1 MSSTSS
7 PPPFDFSSRSS
18 DFESVP
24 GTPSVSA
31 TTPQVSEPGD
41 VVKDHSKEDENEME
55 LEEEPRLVQLPA
67 EEKEDSTD
75 AKKNLQL
82 LNFLV
87 QKSTV
92 YATIIGQRI
101 EEQRAARAKQE
112 ERAAKKSAAKGGSA
126 NAAATNKKRKRG
138 EGESL
143 LNVDKSEVD
152 AMAANKLSKLEGGDV
167 SRGRALIDDGEEEEK
182 DEYQAQSPLITGAT
196 LKDYQ
201 LAGVQWLSTLHA
213 NGLNGIL
220 GDEMG
225 LGKTLQTIAFLA
237 YLRDM
242 GIWGP
247 FLIVCPLS
255 VLHNWISEFSKFA
268 PAIPVCMY
276 HGTQEERA
284 EMRRTVLR
292 PPVLDGKAS
301 RPRKPLRGKG
311 RKSTSSRKKAE
322 SSDEDLK
329 DMDPWEFPVVCTT
342 YDIIIRDTQY
352 LANLVPSRA
361 WQFIVV
367 DEGHRLKNMDCRLM
381 REIKSYPSEHRLLL
395 TGTPLHNSL
404 AELWSLLNFILPS
417 IFNDLA
423 SFESWFNLPELT
435 QSTLS
440 DDQSTSIITSLH
452 QILKPFLLRRL
463 KSDVEHS
470 LPPKKEYI
478 IYAPLTKRQKDLYD
492 LTVKGGLRKHLIE
505 QGLEASGAKP
515 KAEGIDDGP
524 IKTRSAKAPVRSP
537 SKKKG
542 KAKAKYENDDE
553 DDDAYFARIADG
565 LNHSGD
571 KDIAEMNREHQLK
584 QAMKKV
590 NNMHLQNVVMQL
602 RKVCSHP
609 YLFDWPVDKN
619 NQYILDEQL
628 VNSSGKML
636 LLNQLLEELFRRKH
650 KVLVF
655 SQFTT
660 MLDIIE
666 DWAVEFKGWEIC
678 RIDGKT
684 SPQERRDEMDRFN
697 EGGNSPTAPVLFLLS
712 TRSGGL
718 GINLVAADTVI
729 FYDQDW
735 NPQMDLQAQDRAHRI
750 GQKKP
755 VLVFRLVS
763 QHTIEETV
771 LQRAAEK
778 RRLEALIIAKGK
790 FRNPA
795 GQTTKGKESIRELA
809 QQLLELEG
817 EKINVVTESD
827 QIISDSAL
835 NALLDRSPE
844 VFSGRTTG
852 WTSKAVKAMD
862 GKKKKEK
869 GDATF
874 EVYEQKL
881 DEASEGLAKLM
892 GEDAGNYD

>member
-1 MSSTSS
+1 MSTASS
-7 PPPFDFSSRSS
+7 PPAFDFSSRSS
-18 DFESVP
+18 EVASIP
-24 GTPSVSA
+24 GTPPTP
-31 TTPQVSEPGD
+31 TTALQSEAGD
-41 VVKDHSKEDENEME
+41 DDREYKEEEEAEMEVEDEDVLVKLPVKQN
-55 LEEEPRLVQLPA
+55 EEEQT
-67 EEKEDSTD
+67 DSR
-75 AKKNLQL
+75 KNLQL

-101 EEQRAARAKQE
+101 EEQRAARARQT
-112 ERAAKKSAAKGGSA
+112 ERAKKSGKVT
-126 NAAATNKKRKRG
+126 NATTNPKKRKG
-138 EGESL
+138 GAGGDGGI
-143 LNVDKSEVD
+143 LNVEKSEVD
-152 AMAANKLSKLEGGDV
+152 AIAANKKARVDEGGDV
-167 SRGRALIDDGEEEEK
+167 SSGKVTLDSVEHEEGE
-182 DEYQAQSPLITGAT
+182 EYQAQSSLITGAT
-196 LKDYQ
+196 LREYQ

-237 YLRDM
+237 HLRDL

-247 FLIVCPLS
+247 FLIVSPLS
-255 VLHNWISEFSKFA
+255 VLHNWISEFAKFA
-268 PAIPVCMY
+268 PSIPVCMY

-284 EMRRTVLR
+284 ELRRTVLL
-292 PPVLDGKAS
+292 PPATESDN
-301 RPRKPLRGKG
+301 RPRKPLRGKARMSTTRDKEARP
-311 RKSTSSRKKAE
+311 RKPE
-322 SSDEDLK
+322 
-329 DMDPWEFPVVCTT
+329 EFPIVCTT
-342 YDIIIRDTQY
+342 YDMIIRDTQY
-352 LANLVPSRA
+352 LANLVPNRP

-381 REIKSYPSEHRLLL
+381 REIKSFPSEHRLLL

-435 QSTLS
+435 QSSLS
-440 DDQSTSIITSLH
+440 SDQSSNIINSLH

-478 IYAPLTKRQKDLYD
+478 LYAPLTKQQKNLYD
-492 LTVKGGLRKHLIE
+492 LTVKGGLRKHLIQ
-505 QGLEASGAKP
+505 QGMKEKPAS
-515 KAEGIDDGP
+515 AEKKQDSEEEEEGT
-524 IKTRSAKAPVRSP
+524 KTRRTAARHRRAKARYTED
-537 SKKKG
+537 
-542 KAKAKYENDDE
+542 AE
-553 DDDAYFARIADG
+553 DDDAYFARVADG
-565 LNHSGD
+565 ENDAGD
-571 KDIAEMNREHQLK
+571 KDAAEMRHEHQLK
-584 QAMKKV
+584 QAMRKV

-609 YLFDWPVDKN
+609 YLFDWPVDES
-619 NQYILDEQL
+619 NQYVLDDQL
-628 VNSSGKML
+628 INASGKML
-636 LLNQLLEELFRRKH
+636 LLNRLLEELFRRKH

-666 DWAVEFKGWEIC
+666 DWAVEFKEWNIC

-684 SPQERRDEMDRFN
+684 SPLERRSEMERFN
-697 EGGNSPTAPVLFLLS
+697 NGGEDPDAPKLFLLS

-750 GQKKP
+750 GQTRP

-763 QHTIEETV
+763 RHTIEESV

-795 GQTTKGKESIRELA
+795 GPSGRGKESIRELA

-817 EKINVVTESD
+817 EKIDVVTEDD
-827 QIISDSAL
+827 QILSDDAL
-835 NALLDRSPE
+835 STLLDRSPE
-844 VFSGRTTG
+844 VFTGRAIG
-852 WTSKAVKAMD
+852 WSLKD
-862 GKKKKEK
+862 KKGAKKGQK
-869 GDATF
+869 NAKTAF
-874 EVYEQKL
+874 EVYEGKL
-881 DEASEGLAKLM
+881 DEASEGFAKMM
-892 GEDAGNYD
+892 GESVNEE

>member
-1 MSSTSS
+1 MSTSS
-7 PPPFDFSSRSS
+7 PSPSHVFSSRSS
-18 DFESVP
+18 DFDSAP
-24 GTPSVSA
+24 GTPPTP
-31 TTPQVSEPGD
+31 TTALPSDAGD
-41 VVKDHSKEDENEME
+41 ALKDRS
-55 LEEEPRLVQLPA
+55 LEEAPEMDVEEDDIRKVTLEDQKEP
-67 EEKEDSTD
+67 EDDAD

-101 EEQRAARAKQE
+101 EEQRAARARQA
-112 ERAAKKSAAKGGSA
+112 ERAQKR
-126 NAAATNKKRKRG
+126 AATTGKAPAASTSKKRRRE
-138 EGESL
+138 EGGIL
-143 LNVDKSEVD
+143 DVDKKDVE
-152 AMAANKLSKLEGGDV
+152 AMAASKKAKVEDGNIAAGKAVFDEV
-167 SRGRALIDDGEEEEK
+167 RGEDEDGEE
-182 DEYQAQSPLITGAT
+182 EYQAQSPLITGAV
-196 LKDYQ
+196 LRDYQ
-201 LAGVQWLSTLHA
+201 LAGVQWLSTLHS

-237 YLRDM
+237 HLRDL

-247 FLIVCPLS
+247 FLIVSPLS
-255 VLHNWISEFSKFA
+255 VLHNWISEFNKFA
-268 PAIPVCMY
+268 PSIPVCMY

-284 EMRRTVLR
+284 EMRRTVLL
-292 PPVLDGKAS
+292 PPVEGDGE
-301 RPRKPLRGKG
+301 RPKKPLRGKG
-311 RKSTSSRKKAE
+311 SKRKSTVIDADKKE
-322 SSDEDLK
+322 WK
-329 DMDPWEFPVVCTT
+329 NPRPMEFPVVCTT
-342 YDIIIRDTQY
+342 YDMIIRDAAY
-352 LANLVPSRA
+352 LSNLVPGRP

-381 REIKSYPSEHRLLL
+381 REIKAFPSEHRLLL

-435 QSTLS
+435 QATLS
-440 DDQSTSIITSLH
+440 DDQSTNIITSLH

-478 IYAPLTKRQKDLYD
+478 LYAPLTRQQKDLYD
-492 LTVKGGLRKHLIE
+492 LTVKGGLRKYLID
-505 QGLEASGAKP
+505 QGMKEAAVAQGSSDSL
-515 KAEGIDDGP
+515 KAR
-524 IKTRSAKAPVRSP
+524 RSKAAGKRRK
-537 SKKKG
+537 SK
-542 KAKAKYENDDE
+542 YTEDNE
-553 DDDAYFARIADG
+553 DDDKYFARLADG
-565 LNHSGD
+565 LNDSGD
-571 KDIAEMNREHQLK
+571 KEAAELDREHQLK

-609 YLFDWPVDKN
+609 YLFDWPVDSN
-619 NQYILDEQL
+619 NQYTLDEQL
-628 VNSSGKML
+628 VHASGKML
-636 LLNQLLEELFRRKH
+636 LLNRLLDELFKRKH

-666 DWAVEFKGWEIC
+666 DWAVEFKGWNIC

-684 SPQERRDEMDRFN
+684 APLDRRAEMDRFN
-697 EGGNSPTAPVLFLLS
+697 NGGDDPEAPMLFLLS

-750 GQKKP
+750 GQTKP

-763 QHTIEETV
+763 QHTIEESV
-771 LQRAAEK
+771 LQRASEK
-778 RRLEALIIAKGK
+778 RKLEALIIAKGK

-795 GQTTKGKESIRELA
+795 GPTARGKESMRELA
-809 QQLLELEG
+809 QQLLELQAD
-817 EKINVVTESD
+817 KIEVVSKD
-827 QIISDSAL
+827 DRIIADDTL
-835 NALLDRSPE
+835 DALLDRSPE
-844 VFSGRTTG
+844 VFTGRSLG
-852 WTSKAVKAMD
+852 WNSKDAVKNA
-862 GKKKKEK
+862 GKAKKK
-869 GDATF
+869 GADTAF
-874 EVYEQKL
+874 EVYQGQI
-881 DEASEGLAKLM
+881 DEASEAFAKAM
-892 GEDAGNYD
+892 GEDV

>member
-1 MSSTSS
+1 MSVASS

-18 DFESVP
+18 DFASIP
-24 GTPSVSA
+24 GTPP
-31 TTPQVSEPGD
+31 TPSTRVASEAGD
-41 VVKDHSKEDENEME
+41 AQKDHDFDDSHEME
-55 LEEEPRLVQLPA
+55 LEDEPRLVKLG
-67 EEKEDSTD
+67 EENDSQEATTD
-75 AKKNLQL
+75 DAGKNLQL

-112 ERAAKKSAAKGGSA
+112 ERAAKKSAAKGKPVT
-126 NAAATNKKRKRG
+126 AASKKRKRAG
-138 EGESL
+138 DDDI

-152 AMAANKLSKLEGGDV
+152 AMAATKRAKLDNGDV
-167 SRGRALIDDGEEEEK
+167 VQEALDGSKGEDQEEEEF
-182 DEYQAQSPLITGAT
+182 QAQSALITGAK
-196 LKDYQ
+196 LRDYQ

-225 LGKTLQTIAFLA
+225 LGKTLQTIAFIA
-237 YLRDM
+237 HLRDL

-247 FLIVCPLS
+247 FLVVSPLS
-255 VLHNWISEFSKFA
+255 VLHNWISEFAKFA
-268 PAIPVCMY
+268 PTIPVCMY

-292 PPVLDGKAS
+292 PPVLDGKAA
-301 RPRKPLRGKG
+301 RPRKSLPGRG
-311 RKSTSSRKKAE
+311 RKSTGGKKKKVD
-322 SSDEDLK
+322 SDEDEGPLK
-329 DMDPWEFPVVCTT
+329 DLDPTEFPIVCTT
-342 YDIIIRDTQY
+342 YDMIIRDTQY
-352 LANLVPSRA
+352 LAQLVPNRP
-361 WQFIVV
+361 WQFIIV

-381 REIKSYPSEHRLLL
+381 KEIKSYPSEHRLLL

-417 IFNDLA
+417 LFNDLA

-440 DDQSTSIITSLH
+440 NDQSTNIITSLH

-463 KSDVEHS
+463 KTDVETS

-478 IYAPLTKRQKDLYD
+478 LYAPLTKRQKNLYD
-492 LTVKGGLRKHLIE
+492 LTVKGGLRKYLIQ
-505 QGLEASGAKP
+505 QGMKTQEPETQAEEEEEDGVPRTRASKVASG
-515 KAEGIDDGP
+515 
-524 IKTRSAKAPVRSP
+524 
-537 SKKKG
+537 SKKKQSRY
-542 KAKAKYENDDE
+542 KDAFD
-553 DDDAYFARIADG
+553 DDDAYFDRLADG
-565 LNHSGD
+565 KTDSGD
-571 KDIAEMNREHQLK
+571 KGANELGHDHQLK

-609 YLFDWPVDKN
+609 YLFDWPLDEN
-619 NQYILDEQL
+619 NQYALDDQL
-628 VNSSGKML
+628 VNASGKML
-636 LLNQLLEELFRRKH
+636 LLNRLLDELFKRKH

-666 DWAVEFKGWEIC
+666 DWAVEFKGWNIC

-684 SPQERRDEMDRFN
+684 PPLERRAEMDRFN
-697 EGGNSPTAPVLFLLS
+697 SGGDDPDAPNLFLLS

-750 GQKKP
+750 GQTRP

-763 QHTIEETV
+763 QHTIEESV
-771 LQRAAEK
+771 LQRASEK
-778 RRLEALIIAKGK
+778 RKLEALIIAKGK
-790 FRNPA
+790 FRNPTA
-795 GQTTKGKESIRELA
+795 QTGKGKESMRELA

-817 EKINVVTESD
+817 EKINVVTEND
-827 QIISDSAL
+827 QIMSDASL
-835 NALLDRSPE
+835 NALLDRRPE
-844 VFSGRTTG
+844 VFEGRATG
-852 WTSKAVKAMD
+852 WTSKDKNKKVAK
-862 GKKKKEK
+862 GK
-869 GDATF
+869 GVDTTF
-874 EVYEQKL
+874 EVYETKL

-892 GEDAGNYD
+892 GEGDPDA